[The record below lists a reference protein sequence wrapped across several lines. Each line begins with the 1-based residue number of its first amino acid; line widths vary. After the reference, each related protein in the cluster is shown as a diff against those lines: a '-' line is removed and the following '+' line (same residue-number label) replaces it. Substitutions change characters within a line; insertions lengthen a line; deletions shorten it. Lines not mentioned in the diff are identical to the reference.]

1 MYIRQFY
8 TAFKTGF
15 IQSYSTSLVV
25 KDFDT
30 VSGLQKDIDNIV
42 EGITKDKRGNPN
54 EIYKAIKWWQQ
65 LGSSKGLTVDQLI
78 RWASGISKVKDT
90 SVGEEMKH
98 LANRLKSKKDVDSV
112 ARYVGDIIGSPASEA
127 VTIGGAVMV
136 TADVVS
142 KYTLAKSL
150 MDRTNPKTK
159 KKYTGVEAYREANTT
174 FIDYRRN
181 IPSEIKAL
189 SDYGILLFPSF
200 WLKAQKVIANLVTQ
214 HPLTAITTYS
224 IEAYF
229 EVGGANLVDVN
240 IINKILDGNVVHNP
254 TSIVDWNVISPWI

>member
-1 MYIRQFY
+1 M
-8 TAFKTGF
+8 
-15 IQSYSTSLVV
+15 
-25 KDFDT
+25 D
-30 VSGLQKDIDNIV
+30 
-42 EGITKDKRGNPN
+42 TKDKRGNPN

-65 LGSSKGLTVDQLI
+65 LGSSKGLTVDQLV
-78 RWASGISKVKDT
+78 RWASDISKVKDT

-98 LANRLKSKKDVDSV
+98 LADRLKSKKDVDSV

-159 KKYTGVEAYREANTT
+159 KKYTEVEAYREANTT